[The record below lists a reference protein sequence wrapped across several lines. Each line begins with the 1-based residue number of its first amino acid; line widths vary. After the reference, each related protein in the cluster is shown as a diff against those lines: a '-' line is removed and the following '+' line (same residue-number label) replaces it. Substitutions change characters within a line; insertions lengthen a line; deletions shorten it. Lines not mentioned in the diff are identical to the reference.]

1 MNNVDLES
9 LLKPIPG
16 DDPGGQGM
24 FFSVEI
30 DDLKEARRSD
40 DPDVPQGDWVQEVK
54 EADWSKVEKI
64 ALDVIANKSKDL
76 QFSVWLLEALT
87 QKYRFEGLNEGL
99 IFVRQFL
106 ETFWDDLY
114 PKIEDD
120 DLSYRVSPLE
130 WLNSNL
136 PKVIYSLSL
145 CSEEVE
151 KCSWQD
157 VQQAREVENLGR
169 RDPEAMTKAIEE
181 GKLCQLD
188 VDRRIKETPNAFL
201 LKNHEWLVQC
211 RQSFTDFQKAADDLY
226 VIKSDSAGTSGKSEA
241 PSLRD
246 IGSAIDDVFEFL
258 ERVLKDRKLLGVD
271 SIETEGIQVGR
282 NGGDTVMHKN
292 STEIPSDSVTSHNDL
307 AREKRVLSGGAIQ
320 SRDEALRLVA
330 EVSLFFKKTE
340 PHSPIYYLLDRAV
353 RWGSIPLDQW
363 LNEMIN
369 EGWSDLPT
377 LLRLIGK
384 KEDSEDEGASEEEG
398 LSDNT

>member
-1 MNNVDLES
+1 MNLDL

-16 DDPGGQGM
+16 DDAAGQDM
-24 FFSVEI
+24 FSSVEK
-30 DDLKEARRSD
+30 DDLKEARRFD
-40 DPDVPQGDWVQEVK
+40 DPDVPQGDWVQEIK
-54 EADWSKVEKI
+54 EADWSKVENI

-76 QFSVWLLEALT
+76 QFAVWLLEALT

-157 VQQAREVENLGR
+157 VQQAKEVENLGR
-169 RDPEAMTKAIEE
+169 RDPQAMTKAIEE
-181 GKLCQLD
+181 GKLCQAV
-188 VDRRIKETPNAFL
+188 VDKRIKETPNAFFL
-201 LKNHEWLVQC
+201 VNREWLVQC
-211 RQSFTDFQKAADDLY
+211 RRSFADFQKTANDLY
-226 VIKSDSAGTSGKSEA
+226 VIKNDSSETSGRSEA

-246 IGSAIDDVFEFL
+246 IGYAIDNVLEFV
-258 ERVLKDRKLLGVD
+258 ERILKSRKLLGVD
-271 SIETEGIQVGR
+271 SSDTDGIQVNR
-282 NGGDTVMHKN
+282 NGGEAVMHNN
-292 STEIPSDSVTSHNDL
+292 SGEIASGSVASNNDSAGV
-307 AREKRVLSGGAIQ
+307 KRVLVGGAIQ
-320 SRDEALRLVA
+320 SREEALRLVA

-384 KEDSEDEGASEEEG
+384 KQDSEDKGASEDDE